1 MGIYNKRLT
10 LFSHTVKCNQIF
22 MREERK
28 TMHHCHPC
36 FGGHKP
42 TGPICTTAPV
52 IHPTKQCVTH
62 SFQQRWC
69 HTFSRRI
76 QHMYIINKLKPKLL
90 PANKFKCKC
99 CGPNRPR
106 IRRMWTMW
114 PWSSSPPRSSNI
126 PIRTRTECITVGPGP
141 NVSPFY
147 QTMYHQ

>member
-1 MGIYNKRLT
+1 
-10 LFSHTVKCNQIF
+10 
-22 MREERK
+22 
-28 TMHHCHPC
+28 MHHCHPC

-69 HTFSRRI
+69 HTFSQHI

-106 IRRMWTMW
+106 IRWRMWTVCHGHHHHHHHGHQI
-114 PWSSSPPRSSNI
+114 SPFGPGPNVS
-126 PIRTRTECITVGPGP
+126 PFGPGP

>member
-1 MGIYNKRLT
+1 
-10 LFSHTVKCNQIF
+10 
-22 MREERK
+22 
-28 TMHHCHPC
+28 MHHCHPC

-69 HTFSRRI
+69 HTFSQHI

-99 CGPNRPR
+99 CAPNRPR
-106 IRRMWTMW
+106 IRWRMWVW
-114 PWSSSPPRSSNI
+114 PWSSSSSSPRSSNI
-126 PIRTRTECITVGPGP
+126 SIWAISPFEWD
-141 NVSPFY
+141 VSPFY

>member
-1 MGIYNKRLT
+1 
-10 LFSHTVKCNQIF
+10 
-22 MREERK
+22 
-28 TMHHCHPC
+28 MHHCHPC

-69 HTFSRRI
+69 HTFSQHI

-106 IRRMWTMW
+106 IRWRMWTVW
-114 PWSSSPPRSSNI
+114 PWSSSSSPRSSNI
-126 PIRTRTECITVGPGP
+126 SIWARTECITVGPGP

>member
-1 MGIYNKRLT
+1 
-10 LFSHTVKCNQIF
+10 
-22 MREERK
+22 
-28 TMHHCHPC
+28 MHHCHPC

-69 HTFSRRI
+69 HTFSQHI

-106 IRRMWTMW
+106 IRRRMWTVW
-114 PWSSSPPRSSNI
+114 PWTSWTSWTSR
-126 PIRTRTECITVGPGP
+126 ITIWSGP
-141 NVSPFY
+141 NVSPFGPNVSPFGPNIGPNVSPFGPNIGPNVGG
-147 QTMYHQ
+147 MFKK

>member
-1 MGIYNKRLT
+1 
-10 LFSHTVKCNQIF
+10 
-22 MREERK
+22 
-28 TMHHCHPC
+28 MHHCHPC

-69 HTFSRRI
+69 HTFSQHI

-99 CGPNRPR
+99 CAIQSTQDSVADVHRVV
-106 IRRMWTMW
+106 MDTMD
-114 PWSSSPPRSSNI
+114 I
-126 PIRTRTECITVGPGP
+126 MDITYLHLVIP
-141 NVSPFY
+141 NVSPFD
-147 QTMYHQ
+147 QTYHHSPNIDQTYHHSVQILDQTLVECLKSK

>member
-1 MGIYNKRLT
+1 
-10 LFSHTVKCNQIF
+10 

-99 CGPNRPR
+99 CGPNRSR

-114 PWSSSPPRSSNI
+114 PWSSSPPPRSSNI
-126 PIRTRTECITVGPGP
+126 PIRTRTECIAVGPGP

>member
-1 MGIYNKRLT
+1 
-10 LFSHTVKCNQIF
+10 
-22 MREERK
+22 
-28 TMHHCHPC
+28 MHHCHPC

-69 HTFSRRI
+69 HTFSQHI

-99 CGPNRPR
+99 CAPNRPR
-106 IRRMWTMW
+106 IRRRMHRVAMDIMDIMDITYHHLVLWT
-114 PWSSSPPRSSNI
+114 
-126 PIRTRTECITVGPGP
+126 
-141 NVSPFY
+141 NVSPFD
-147 QTMYHQ
+147 QTYHHSTEYWTKRITIRSKYPPNVGGMFKSNDMLELAKC

>member
-1 MGIYNKRLT
+1 
-10 LFSHTVKCNQIF
+10 
-22 MREERK
+22 
-28 TMHHCHPC
+28 MHHCHPC

-69 HTFSRRI
+69 HTFSQHI

-90 PANKFKCKC
+90 PTNKFKCKC

-106 IRRMWTMW
+106 FGGG
-114 PWSSSPPRSSNI
+114 
-126 PIRTRTECITVGPGP
+126 CGPCGHGHHGHH
-141 NVSPFY
+141 VSPFGPDQMY
-147 QTMYHQ
+147 LRLDQTYHHSDRILDQTYHHSVQISDQTLVECLKVMIC